1 MADVSY
7 VKAFAIKN
15 QWINFSLYFI
25 NFMYKTKKR
34 DFRNKVCGYDNNNDF
49 WIVNKYHLK
58 DNNNPIGGK
67 EKNNKFLAFGNRI
80 KTCFIE
86 VDKTDLINFFE
97 RPELGF
103 RIDIKDLVGRGYARA
118 ENPNSGL
125 NADNTT
131 NQERLSD
138 DPASTTWNDGVSY
151 YFLKGANNNDIFQYL
166 IDSKIV

>member
-1 MADVSY
+1 MAATY

-15 QWINFSLYFI
+15 QWINLSLYFI
-25 NFMYKTKKR
+25 NFMYKTKKK
-34 DFRNKVCGYDNNNDF
+34 DSKNKVCGYFNNDF

-67 EKNNKFLAFGNRI
+67 EKNNKFLAVGNRI

-103 RIDIKDLVGRGYARA
+103 RVDNENLIGKGYARA
-118 ENPNSGL
+118 ENPTSEQ
-125 NADNTT
+125 NANIT
-131 NQERLSD
+131 NQERLLD
-138 DPASTTWNDGVSY
+138 DPASPTWNDTGRKY

-166 IDSKIV
+166 INSKII

>member
-1 MADVSY
+1 MAATY

-15 QWINFSLYFI
+15 QWINLSLYFI
-25 NFMYKTKKR
+25 NFMYKTKKK
-34 DFRNKVCGYDNNNDF
+34 DSRNKVCGYFNNDF

-67 EKNNKFLAFGNRI
+67 EKNNKFLAVGNRI

-103 RIDIKDLVGRGYARA
+103 RVDNENLIGKGYARA
-118 ENPNSGL
+118 ENFSSGE
-125 NADNTT
+125 NDRNIT
-131 NQERLSD
+131 NQERLLD
-138 DPASTTWNDGVSY
+138 DPASTTWNDVSRKY
-151 YFLKGANNNDIFQYL
+151 YFLKGTNNNDIFQYL
-166 IDSKIV
+166 VNSKII